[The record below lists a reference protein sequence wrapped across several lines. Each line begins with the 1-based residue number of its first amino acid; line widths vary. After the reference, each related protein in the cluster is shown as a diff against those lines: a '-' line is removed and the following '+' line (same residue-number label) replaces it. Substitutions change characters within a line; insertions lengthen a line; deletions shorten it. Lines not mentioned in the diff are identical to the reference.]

1 MKLVP
6 ALEYEKLRED
16 AQSWNKIIVHKEGKF
31 YHAYEWSAWL
41 LKTFVCTE
49 EFQQQRGDSKM
60 LAVNRYKAKE
70 KEYVML
76 GFPVESVSKYIPSYE
91 SLDDMEDNSGIIVS
105 IDLGF
110 DESVSYEQLC
120 ADFEEWKESC
130 PMKENKVKSR
140 KDITNGD
147 GRAAAL
153 CKSGIFSILT
163 QVLSYPVESTTPSQN
178 IEFISKLKHDV
189 ASLL

>member
-1 MKLVP
+1 MKLIP

-16 AQSWNKIIVHKEGKF
+16 VQSWNKIFVHKEGKF

-41 LKTFVCTE
+41 LKTYVCTE

-76 GFPVESVSKYIPSYE
+76 GFPVESVGKYIPSYE
-91 SLDDMEDNSGIIVS
+91 SLEDMEDNSGIVVS
-105 IDLGF
+105 IDIDF
-110 DESVSYEQLC
+110 DDVPYEQLLTSF
-120 ADFEEWKESC
+120 DEWKESC

-153 CKSGIFSILT
+153 CKSGIFSIVA
-163 QVLSYPVESTTPSQN
+163 QVLSYPVETTTPSQN
-178 IEFISKLKHDV
+178 IEFISKLKQEI